1 MTMDAQA
8 AVAALVA
15 AKDIEALE
23 TAIAQSGF
31 LDNTPGEDRQK
42 LRGEGWAGR
51 KREGRARLGASRS
64 PGRLVALRHSVS
76 PGSHAC
82 VNAQRRA
89 RG

>member
-1 MTMDAQA
+1 MTVDAST

-23 TAIAQSGF
+23 AAIEQSSF

-42 LRGEGWAGR
+42 LRGAGR
-51 KREGRARLGASRS
+51 AAHQSLPQAASRS
-64 PGRLVALRHSVS
+64 CLAAPHRSEVVSVTR
-76 PGSHAC
+76 
-82 VNAQRRA
+82 VQRRA